1 MLDEGLLVTISSDD
15 PAYFGGYVDDNFDA
29 IEREMGLSPVELAT
43 LAANSFVASFIG
55 DDERA
60 GYIAEVG
67 EALATA
73 ESLASTK
80 ALGEQRYGR

>member
-1 MLDEGLLVTISSDD
+1 
-15 PAYFGGYVDDNFDA
+15 
-29 IEREMGLSPVELAT
+29 MGLTPVELAT
-43 LAANSFVASFIG
+43 LAANSFEASFIG
-55 DDERA
+55 DAERA

-80 ALGEQRYGR
+80 ALGE